1 MDLDPITSLKA
12 VARLRDETPDRRQ
25 SGMIDALHERMVGEL
40 TGDLDLIMSGI
51 HNSFELMVGGGD
63 TPAFDR
69 AGFRDRMA
77 QHCASDAV
85 MWMEWN
91 GLYVSEATI
100 SGHGCLRKISAA
112 TGLVAEG
119 AGDFR
124 MLQSRPCAVFL
135 RFSDDRFVNE
145 RVFTDKAEE
154 VVERV
159 AVGVAPDR
167 SAVIAQMGK

>member
-1 MDLDPITSLKA
+1 MGLDPITSLQA
-12 VARLRDETPDRRQ
+12 VVELRDSTPDPLQ
-25 SGMIDALHERMVGEL
+25 SGMIDALHDRMVGEL
-40 TGDLDLIMSGI
+40 TGDLDLIMRGI
-51 HNSFELMVGGGD
+51 HDSFELMVGGGD

-91 GLYVSEATI
+91 GLYVGESTL

-112 TGLVAEG
+112 TSSVSEG
-119 AGDFR
+119 ADDFR
-124 MLQSRPCAVFL
+124 VLQLRPCAVFL
-135 RFSDDRFVNE
+135 EFSDHRFVRE
-145 RVFTDKAEE
+145 RVFTDKADEM
-154 VVERV
+154 VERV

-167 SAVIAQMGK
+167 SAIIAQVGK